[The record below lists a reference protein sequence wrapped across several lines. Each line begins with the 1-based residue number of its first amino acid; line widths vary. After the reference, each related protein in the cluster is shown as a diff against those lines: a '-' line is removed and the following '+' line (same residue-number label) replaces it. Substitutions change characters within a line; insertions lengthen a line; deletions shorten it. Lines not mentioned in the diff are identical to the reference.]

1 MGCSS
6 SNSNSHHIF
15 EDYQLIK
22 LNSPLH
28 LNLPLLNSP
37 CDSYIKKA
45 SESLLKFELIRQK
58 IIDEF
63 DNVILSSGGY
73 VLKDPTAEKIL
84 KYSLFFV
91 LVKRKGNLTDVN
103 ITCIEDPPYIAIK
116 PSENEEGFK
125 ALTQYIISLSY
136 TKTTLK
142 ELNNDIPTLFF
153 IMNEVLNDDRKKNV
167 KEIKANIKNGIE
179 MLQLLEKYFN
189 VTMGLFRHEAFIA
202 YCHKCNY
209 DKQLM
214 LIASHVDYF
223 DDGSHFA
230 MHRGLSRLIKE
241 FKDEFN
247 NISLVSDASES
258 LVNLRRRI
266 QKKKEQIDNST

>member
-6 SNSNSHHIF
+6 SNNSTHIF
-15 EDYQLIK
+15 EDHQLIQ

-28 LNLPLLNSP
+28 INLQLLNST

-73 VLKDPTAEKIL
+73 VLKEPTAEKIL
-84 KYSLFFV
+84 KFLIFV
-91 LVKRKGNLTDVN
+91 LLVKRKGNLSEVN
-103 ITCIEDPPYIAIK
+103 ITCIEDPPYISIK
-116 PSENEEGFK
+116 NSEEEFK
-125 ALTQYIISLSY
+125 ELTQYIVSLSY

-153 IMNEVLNDDRKKNV
+153 IMNEVLNDDRKKCV
-167 KEIKANIKNGIE
+167 KEIKEKIRKAIE
-179 MLQLLEKYFN
+179 TLQLLEKYFN
-189 VTMGLFRHEAFIA
+189 ATMGLFRHEAFIA

-214 LIASHVDYF
+214 LISTHIDYF
-223 DDGSHFA
+223 DDVSHFA
-230 MHRGLSRLIKE
+230 MHRGLSRLVRE

-247 NISLVSDASES
+247 NISLVSDASAS
-258 LVNLRRRI
+258 LNNLQRKI